1 MKDNK
6 KILIITGTRP
16 EVIKMAPVFHAL
28 KTNNIRVDWC
38 HTGQHDELAMQAF
51 NIFNIKPTYILSRP
65 EGNSVTSLLSGLMN
79 NVQQILE
86 MTSYKAVLVHGDTA
100 TTLAGAKA
108 AFYNQIP
115 IIAHVEAGLRSG
127 DLRHPFPE
135 ESNRIL
141 VSKLATK
148 HYAPTL
154 LAYAALVS
162 EGVPASNIILTG
174 NTVVDAQLYLLEQGL
189 LPNEKSNIIIVTA
202 HRRENWNNIKIIC
215 NALIKLSEI
224 RPDLIFKFAVHPN
237 PIVRNQVEEALL
249 GQDKIHIIESLDYFE
264 LQKSLASA
272 KLVIT
277 DSGGIQ
283 EETPTYRIPT
293 VVLRKTTERPE
304 AINEGFS
311 ILAGAECEE
320 EIIQACLLMLDKT
333 ISNEMKNPFG
343 DGKASLKIAD
353 DLVRMLNVF

>member
-1 MKDNK
+1 MCIESKV
-6 KILIITGTRP
+6 LIITGTRP

-28 KTNNIRVDWC
+28 KKKKVYVDWC
-38 HTGQHDELAMQAF
+38 HTGQHEELAIQAF
-51 NIFNIKPTYILSRP
+51 NIFNIIPTHVLLRP
-65 EGNSVTSLLSGLMN
+65 DGNNITTLLSGLMN
-79 NVQQILE
+79 SVQEVIESQR
-86 MTSYKAVLVHGDTA
+86 YRAVLVHGDTT

-115 IIAHVEAGLRSG
+115 IIAHIEAGLRSG
-127 DLRHPFPE
+127 DLYHPFPE

-154 LAYAALVS
+154 SAYAALVS
-162 EGVPASNIILTG
+162 EGVNTSNIILTG
-174 NTVVDAQLYLLEQGL
+174 NTVIDAQNYLLDQGIVS
-189 LPNEKSNIIIVTA
+189 NNKSNIVIVTA
-202 HRRENWNNIKIIC
+202 HRRENWNNISTIC
-215 NALIKLSEI
+215 RALIKLSEL
-224 RPDLIFKFAVHPN
+224 RPELIFKFLVHPN
-237 PIVRNQVEEALL
+237 PIIRVQIEEILS
-249 GQDKIHIIESLDYFE
+249 DNNKIHLVESLDYFE
-264 LQKSLASA
+264 LQKLLASA

-311 ILAGAECEE
+311 VLAGAECEGK
-320 EIIQACLLMLDKT
+320 IIKACLLMLDKT
-333 ISNEMKNPFG
+333 ISDKMKNPFG

-353 DLVRMLNVF
+353 DLVRTLNVI